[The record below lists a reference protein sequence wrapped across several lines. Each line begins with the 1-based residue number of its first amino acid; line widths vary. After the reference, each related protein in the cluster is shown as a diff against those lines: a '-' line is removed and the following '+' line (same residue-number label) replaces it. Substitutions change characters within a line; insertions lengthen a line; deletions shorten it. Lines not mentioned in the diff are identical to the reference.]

1 MMGLAD
7 LHIHTTYSW
16 DGTCTV
22 AAVLKQAASY
32 ASLDVVAITD
42 HNTIAGAVKAMEL
55 APLYGVEMIPG
66 SEISTHAGHVLALF
80 IHEDVPAGRPLR
92 ETVLAVAEQGGLCVA
107 AHPTAPGSSSLNGRQ
122 IREALRDPDVAKALV
137 GVETYNAGVIS
148 RRSNENASVIAAQ
161 LGLAPV
167 GSSDAHVV
175 WAIGTGA
182 TEFQGRSAEDLRRA
196 LLSAA
201 TEAQE
206 RVTIRPSQ
214 VLGSW
219 ARRRLLRALGWV
231 SSNAHPQAPIALT
244 RQPI

>member
-1 MMGLAD
+1 
-7 LHIHTTYSW
+7 
-16 DGTCTV
+16 
-22 AAVLKQAASY
+22 
-32 ASLDVVAITD
+32 
-42 HNTIAGAVKAMEL
+42 
-55 APLYGVEMIPG
+55 VEVIPG
-66 SEISTHAGHVLALF
+66 SEISTREGHVLALF
-80 IHEDVPAGRPLR
+80 IKEDVPAGKPLA
-92 ETVLAVAEQGGLCVA
+92 ETMLAVAEQGGLCIA
-107 AHPTAPGSSSLNGRQ
+107 AHPTAPGSSSLSEKQ
-122 IREALRDPDVAKALV
+122 IHAALQNPEVARTLV
-137 GVETYNAGVIS
+137 GIETYNAGVIS
-148 RRSNENASVIAAQ
+148 RQSNENASVIAAD

-175 WAIGTGA
+175 WAVGTGA

-206 RVTIRPSQ
+206 RVTVRPSR

-219 ARRRLLRALGWV
+219 ARHRLLRAMGWV